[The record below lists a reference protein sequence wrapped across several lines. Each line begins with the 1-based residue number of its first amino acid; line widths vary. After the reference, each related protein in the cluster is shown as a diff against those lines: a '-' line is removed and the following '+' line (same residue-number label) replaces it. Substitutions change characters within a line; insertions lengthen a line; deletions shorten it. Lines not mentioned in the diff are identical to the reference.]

1 MRGVDRQIAVGL
13 PPASMRIAFFPGGR
27 AGPLRWEL
35 PARIAVATSLVLILT
50 GAARLLDARLSGLI
64 ATYPVF
70 AAGCPVLAHHQQG
83 LAAAQRILRGLVI
96 GSFSFAGFFS
106 W

>member
-1 MRGVDRQIAVGL
+1 M
-13 PPASMRIAFFPGGR
+13 
-27 AGPLRWEL
+27 
-35 PARIAVATSLVLILT
+35 AVATSLVLILT
-50 GAARLLDARLSGLI
+50 GVAPLLDARLSGLI

-70 AAGCPVLAHHQQG
+70 AAGFPVLAHHQQG
-83 LAAAQRILRGLVI
+83 LAAAQRILRGLMI